1 MERNPT
7 ERNSTQQ
14 FSADRGQFGRGSLM
28 SSVAT
33 GLGFSAVGMAAMYFL
48 DPQRGARRR
57 GRAANRFAGTTTRAP
72 RAMRATG
79 QDMANRAYGVM
90 AETLNLFRSDDASD
104 QVIEA
109 RVRARMGHA
118 IPHSGGVHVNV
129 RDGHVTL
136 EGVVLASEEAAL
148 LACVNKVRGVQGVEN
163 RLQAHETA
171 GKIQSL
177 QGEGRRRGSRS
188 EFIQENW
195 SPAARVV
202 AGAAGLATTMLGTS
216 LLTRSI
222 TNTGP
227 TRLLGLSGRRNSVDI
242 TKTITVEQPVEV
254 VYTMWSNF
262 DYFPR
267 FMSNVLEV
275 RRGEGDL
282 SHWKVRGPAGV
293 TVEWDAT
300 ITQRR
305 KNEIIA
311 WRSVEGATVPNAGYV
326 LFEPTESGGTEVTV
340 RLSYSPPAGA
350 LGHAIAKAFGADPKS
365 EMDEDLMRMKEVI
378 ESGSGPHDAARKI
391 DEVGTE
397 SARGQSS
404 GR

>member
-72 RAMRATG
+72 RAMRAAG

>member
-1 MERNPT
+1 
-7 ERNSTQQ
+7 
-14 FSADRGQFGRGSLM
+14 M

-72 RAMRATG
+72 RAMRAAG